1 MGRGKLEYRRKS
13 INTEKFY
20 DLLSRRTKLKPKT
33 LKKVI
38 AELAV
43 IIGEEV
49 RFNECL
55 DIKNFGLFYGSQ
67 RGGRDVRRPDG
78 RWVFLPPYIQLMFSP
93 ANDLK
98 NYANGEIIAKDS
110 KKNIKRGI
118 IPKSKR
124 YLDKYARENQMRE
137 FDIAFKDI
145 LEKKE
150 KQDGKRQVQID
161 NDD

>member
-1 MGRGKLEYRRKS
+1 MGKGHPEYRKKS

-20 DLLSRRTKLKPKT
+20 DIFSRRTKLKPDT
-33 LKKVI
+33 LKRVM

-55 DIKNFGLFYGSQ
+55 DIKNFGLFYGSP

-78 RWVFLPPYIQLMFSP
+78 RWVFLPPYVQLIFSP

-98 NYANGEIIAKDS
+98 NYANGDIIAKDS

-118 IPKSKR
+118 VPKSTR
-124 YLDKYARENQMRE
+124 YLDKYAKENQMRE
-137 FDIAFKDI
+137 FDAAFKDI

-150 KQDGKRQVQID
+150 KEDGKRQVQTDDD
-161 NDD
+161 N

>member
-1 MGRGKLEYRRKS
+1 MGKGHPEYRKKS

-20 DLLSRRTKLKPKT
+20 DLFSRRTKLKPET
-33 LKKVI
+33 LKRVM

-55 DIKNFGLFYGSQ
+55 DIKNFGLFYGIT

-78 RWVFLPPYIQLMFSP
+78 RWVFLPPYVQLIFSP

-98 NYANGEIIAKDS
+98 NYANGDIIAKDS

-118 IPKSKR
+118 VPKSRR
-124 YLDKYARENQMRE
+124 YLDKYAKENQMRE
-137 FDIAFKDI
+137 FDAAFKDI

-150 KQDGKRQVQID
+150 KQDGKGQIQAD

>member
-1 MGRGKLEYRRKS
+1 MGKGHPEYRKKS

-20 DLLSRRTKLKPKT
+20 DIFSRRTQLKPDT
-33 LKKVI
+33 LKRVM

-55 DIKNFGLFYGSQ
+55 DIKNFGLFYGSP

-78 RWVFLPPYIQLMFSP
+78 RWVFLPPYVQLIFSP

-98 NYANGEIIAKDS
+98 NYANGDIIAKDS

-118 IPKSKR
+118 VPKSRR
-124 YLDKYARENQMRE
+124 YLDKYAKENQMRE
-137 FDIAFKDI
+137 FDAAFKDI

-150 KQDGKRQVQID
+150 KEDGKRQVQT
-161 NDD
+161 DDDD

>member
-1 MGRGKLEYRRKS
+1 MSKGHPEYRRKS

-20 DLLSRRTKLKPKT
+20 DLLSRRTKLKPDT
-33 LKKVI
+33 LKRVI

-55 DIKNFGLFYGSQ
+55 DIKNFGLFYGLQ

-78 RWVFLPPYIQLMFSP
+78 RWVFLPPYIQLMFAP

-98 NYANGEIIAKDS
+98 NYANGEIFAKDS
-110 KKNIKRGI
+110 RKNMKKGI

-124 YLDKYARENQMRE
+124 YLDKYAKENQMRE
-137 FDIAFKDI
+137 FDVAFKEI

-150 KQDGKRQVQID
+150 KQDGKRQIQTDD
-161 NDD
+161 NN

>member
-1 MGRGKLEYRRKS
+1 MGKGHTEYRKKS

-20 DLLSRRTKLKPKT
+20 DIFSRRTKLKPDT
-33 LKKVI
+33 LKRVM

-55 DIKNFGLFYGSQ
+55 DIKNFGLFYGSP

-78 RWVFLPPYIQLMFSP
+78 RWVFLPPYVQLIFSP

-98 NYANGEIIAKDS
+98 NYANGDIIAKDS

-118 IPKSKR
+118 VPKSRR
-124 YLDKYARENQMRE
+124 YLDKYAKENQMRE
-137 FDIAFKDI
+137 FDAAFKDI

-150 KQDGKRQVQID
+150 KEDGKRQVQTDD
-161 NDD
+161 ND